1 MNEILKKEK
10 QSCKD
15 GRKRVKRDSHSVRVI
30 TKGCILCRIYDT
42 KARAPKPLSWMEE
55 KDKEGKTLIV
65 YISISTSQG
74 GEIKHKATNTHDSQP
89 NASFFVSF
97 LSNCRN

>member
-55 KDKEGKTLIV
+55 KDKGKTLIV
-65 YISISTSQG
+65 YIYIYQSPQVKG
-74 GEIKHKATNTHDSQP
+74 VK
-89 NASFFVSF
+89 
-97 LSNCRN
+97 